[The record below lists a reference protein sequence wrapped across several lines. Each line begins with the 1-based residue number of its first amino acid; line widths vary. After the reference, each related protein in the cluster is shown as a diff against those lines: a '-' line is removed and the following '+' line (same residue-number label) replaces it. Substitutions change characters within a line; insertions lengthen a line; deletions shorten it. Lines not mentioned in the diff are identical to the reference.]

1 MKWSELEQDMQR
13 RADAHELPVDT
24 DALWNRIR
32 EKRRRRGLFW
42 WLASAVL
49 LTGLLV
55 LLFGRSGK
63 GLPIAAEPTLP
74 RSATEPTPLRWPG
87 RQAPE
92 PSGAAPE
99 ERLHNSPLAPLLL
112 DLPATAPASPPAVL
126 HLPKAP
132 ALRPQAAVRAAESHS
147 APSAEWDFG
156 QQPAEKVPLSPAASA
171 PHPESPAPPVE
182 PAGEW
187 GQAAVGALQPP
198 VLAPLHSR
206 RFPLLVPLPLRPVNR
221 SPVGGE
227 GPPPDLKTQKN
238 RPALGLQAGYFRWQA
253 RQAPADT
260 LSWHKPLETVSVGLC
275 LHVPLGRQ
283 WAVQTGISYA
293 RSTRLLFW
301 ESRWKDVQPI
311 AVPQYFAN
319 GMVDTSYVPL
329 AVELRRQVRQ
339 YHRWTHISIPLR
351 LHYQFAAGK
360 GQLAPHLGLQASRL
374 WAVGMLMDTSQHLNA
389 GLFAA
394 RYPQKYMVQALTGL
408 DWTLPLSTHW
418 SIALGVQAQADLK
431 PRNSPLLP
439 EQERFWQYG
448 LQLGLWRRLD

>member
-63 GLPIAAEPTLP
+63 NFPT
-74 RSATEPTPLRWPG
+74 AGEQTPLPAAA

-92 PSGAAPE
+92 PLGATPKAQPRE
-99 ERLHNSPLAPLLL
+99 TLLAPSLP
-112 DLPATAPASPPAVL
+112 DLPPNTPASPPAVL

-156 QQPAEKVPLSPAASA
+156 KQPAERAPLSPAASV
-171 PHPESPAPPVE
+171 PHPESPALSVE

-187 GQAAVGALQPP
+187 GHAALGALQAP
-198 VLAPLHSR
+198 VLSLLHSS
-206 RFPLLVPLPLRPVNR
+206 RFPLPVPLPLRPVNR

-238 RPALGLQAGYFRWQA
+238 RPALGLQAGYFCWQA

-260 LSWHKPLETVSVGLC
+260 LSWHKPLETVSGGLFV
-275 LHVPLGRQ
+275 HVPLGRQ
-283 WAVQTGISYA
+283 WAVQAGISYA

-301 ESRWKDVQPI
+301 ESRWKDVQPK

-319 GMVDTSYVPL
+319 GMVDTSYVPV

-339 YHRWTHISIPLR
+339 YHHWTQVSIPLR

-374 WAVGMLMDTSQHLNA
+374 WAVGMVMDTSQHLNA

-394 RYPQKYMVQALTGL
+394 RYPQKYMVQALAGL

-418 SIALGVQAQADLK
+418 SIALGIQAQADLK

-448 LQLGLWRRLD
+448 LQLGLLRRLD